1 MKTSMPKVVTIGGGT
16 GSFTA
21 LRGLK
26 KYPIHLTAIVNMID
40 DGGSSGRLRDE
51 LGVLPPGDV
60 RQCLVALSESSRLLR
75 ELFSY
80 RFEEGGLKG
89 HSFGNIFLSTLEKQT
104 GSMKK
109 AITEI
114 GKILNIKGKVVPVTF
129 DKKAKLCVDLADGK
143 TIEGET
149 HIDEVEKK
157 EKRAEI
163 VKAYLK
169 PSAKINDDA
178 VHAIKTADYIVIGP
192 GDLFTSILPNILV
205 KGMPKAIK
213 ESKAKKIYVLNL
225 MTKVGQTTHFTAS
238 GHIKALEKY
247 LGKGVLDYILIN
259 DKKPKRT
266 VLSWYTQFEENPV
279 EDDYLEDKKSKFK
292 IIRKDLLKDVII
304 KQEAADE
311 RRRSIIRHD
320 SSKLATEIIKL
331 MDGI

>member
-1 MKTSMPKVVTIGGGT
+1 MPKIVTIGGGT
-16 GSFTA
+16 GSYTS
-21 LRGLK
+21 LSGLK

-60 RQCLVALSESSRLLR
+60 RQCLVALSESSKLLR
-75 ELFSY
+75 DLFNY
-80 RFEEGGLKG
+80 RFEEGELKG
-89 HSFGNIFLSTLEKQT
+89 HNFGNIFLSTLEKQT

-129 DKKAKLCVDLADGK
+129 DKKSKLCVDLANGK

-149 HIDEVEKK
+149 HIDEVEKR
-157 EKRAEI
+157 EKRPKI

-169 PSAKINDDA
+169 PSAKLNEDA
-178 VHAIKTADYIVIGP
+178 KLAIKSADYIVIGP

-205 KGMPKAIK
+205 KGMPKVIK

-225 MTKVGQTTHFTAS
+225 MTKVGQTTNFKAS
-238 GHIKALEKY
+238 DHIKALEKY
-247 LGKGVLDYILIN
+247 LGKNVLDFVFIN
-259 DKKPKRT
+259 DKRPKKT
-266 VLSWYTQFEENPV
+266 VLSWYSQYEENPV
-279 EDDYLEDKKSKFK
+279 EDDLGDWKNNFN
-292 IIRKDLLKDVII
+292 IIRKDLIKDVIL
-304 KQEAADE
+304 KQNPVDE

-320 SSKLATEIIKL
+320 SDKLALQIFELIINS
-331 MDGI
+331 